1 MKIDRKIIYK
11 VLSQSFRVSRP
22 VPLFHAFRVLPYRK
36 CVLPEVCCR
45 LSHNRK
51 KESNRFRYVLVGISS
66 GGHIRISAYTPIY
79 VSFERI
85 SLMVI
90 KYSIVV
96 YVENESNEKQNPH
109 LKRIRR
115 NPYFPSCENWGGKK
129 GRVKIILLCN
139 LLHSASQP
147 FYIYRFRIF
156 DPINKRFHL
165 TAHERSGWNTDENED
180 DEIGK
185 ISVSRVHDTD
195 DRD

>member
-96 YVENESNEKQNPH
+96 YVEDESNEKQNPH

-129 GRVKIILLCN
+129 GTSENNFTLQPVALGQPAILHL
-139 LLHSASQP
+139 SISD
-147 FYIYRFRIF
+147 FRS
-156 DPINKRFHL
+156 DK
-165 TAHERSGWNTDENED
+165 
-180 DEIGK
+180 
-185 ISVSRVHDTD
+185 
-195 DRD
+195 

>member
-1 MKIDRKIIYK
+1 MRFSQDIYFLLGIRGWWPWRVKIDRKIIYK

-22 VPLFHAFRVLPYRK
+22 VPLLHAFRVLPYRK

-96 YVENESNEKQNPH
+96 YVEDESNEKQNPH

-115 NPYFPSCENWGGKK
+115 NAYFPSCENWGGGKK
-129 GRVKIILLCN
+129 GTSENNFTLQPVALGQPAILHL
-139 LLHSASQP
+139 SISD
-147 FYIYRFRIF
+147 FRS
-156 DPINKRFHL
+156 DK
-165 TAHERSGWNTDENED
+165 
-180 DEIGK
+180 
-185 ISVSRVHDTD
+185 
-195 DRD
+195 